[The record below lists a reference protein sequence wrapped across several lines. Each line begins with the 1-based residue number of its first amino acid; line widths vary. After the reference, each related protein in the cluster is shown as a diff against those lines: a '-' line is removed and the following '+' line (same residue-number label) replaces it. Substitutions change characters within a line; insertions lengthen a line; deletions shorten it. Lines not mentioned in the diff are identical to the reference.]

1 MGVQFDEDN
10 FTRKQYRSYA
20 AVPGVEGDTRGV
32 AGWLIRNGLAKSAL
46 SANII
51 LMIVLSLVFMI
62 AFHVFNNG
70 LVIPGNKKVP
80 VQPAP
85 FPVLEN
91 R

>member
-20 AVPGVEGDTRGV
+20 SIPGVEGDTRGM
-32 AGWLIRNGLAKSAL
+32 AGWLIRNGFAKTAL

-51 LMIVLSLVFMI
+51 LMIVMFLVLLFSY
-62 AFHVFNNG
+62 HVFNNG
-70 LVIPGNKKVP
+70 LVIPGNKKIP

>member
-20 AVPGVEGDTRGV
+20 PIPGVEGDTRGM

-51 LMIVLSLVFMI
+51 LMIVLSLVFM
-62 AFHVFNNG
+62 FSVHVFRNG
-70 LVIPGNKKVP
+70 LVLPGNKEVP